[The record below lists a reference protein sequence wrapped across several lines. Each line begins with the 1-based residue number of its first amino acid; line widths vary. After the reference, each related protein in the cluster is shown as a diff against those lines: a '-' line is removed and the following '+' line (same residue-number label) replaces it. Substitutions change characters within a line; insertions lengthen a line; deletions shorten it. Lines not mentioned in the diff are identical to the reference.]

1 MVEELGPWEC
11 IVSSHCK
18 TNARGDC
25 HAAESCEEQI
35 DENQDRHSYSSTLS
49 VGYHIALIVI
59 FSKGLLEYIDSW
71 VCVGIGDD
79 SVIYA
84 GNILAS
90 RGVEEAQDVGKACK
104 SISDAGQY
112 DASRC

>member
-11 IVSSHCK
+11 VVSSHCK

-25 HAAESCEEQI
+25 HAAKSCEEKI
-35 DENQDRHSYSSTLS
+35 DENQDRHCNSSTLS
-49 VGYHIALIVI
+49 IRYHIALIVI
-59 FSKGLLEYIDSW
+59 FSKGLLENIDSW
-71 VCVGIGDD
+71 VSVAIGDD
-79 SVIYA
+79 SVINA

-104 SISDAGQY
+104 GVSDAGQY